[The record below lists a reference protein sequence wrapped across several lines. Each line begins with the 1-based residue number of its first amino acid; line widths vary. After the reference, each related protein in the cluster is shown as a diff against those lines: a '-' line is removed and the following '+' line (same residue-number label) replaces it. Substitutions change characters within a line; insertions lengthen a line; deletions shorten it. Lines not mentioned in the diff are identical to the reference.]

1 MKKYMSWI
9 IPILVGVIIW
19 FMPVPEGLKPQAW
32 HLFAIF
38 AGTILGF
45 ILQPL
50 PIGAL
55 SIISIVISA
64 VTNTLK
70 IGEGLAGFA
79 NTAIWLIVA
88 AFLFSRGFIKTGL
101 GKRIAYTMITAV
113 GSNSLKLSYALV
125 VSDLI
130 LSPATPSNTARAGG
144 VIYPITKSLASAFG
158 SEPGDTARKI
168 GAYLIQT
175 IYQGNTIT
183 SAMFMTSMAGNTLV
197 ASLIAASFGYTITWG
212 DWAIAAIVP
221 GLVALI
227 VMPLILYFIYPPE
240 LKDTREI
247 QAHIAKELKEL
258 GSMSFAEKVMLGVFI
273 LSLVLWA
280 TGQFTGLNATTVALL
295 GVSILLV
302 TKVLTWSDVTEEE
315 GGWDTLIWMGTMMAL
330 ASQLNKLGFIP
341 WFAKIVGDQVAGIEW
356 IMAFMILILIYTY
369 SHYLFASLTVHITAM
384 YVVFVAVA
392 ISAGTPPYLAMLAF
406 AFFSNLCMS
415 LTHYAAGPSPILFNS
430 GYVPQ
435 NTWWRLG
442 FIASVVNLV
451 IWLGVGSMWWKV
463 LGLW

>member
-19 FMPVPEGLKPQAW
+19 FVPVPEGLKPQAW

-50 PIGAL
+50 PIGAVSIL
-55 SIISIVISA
+55 SIVVAA

-79 NTAIWLIVA
+79 NTSIWLIVA

-101 GKRIAYTMITAV
+101 GRRIAYTLIKAV

-125 VSDLI
+125 ISDFI

-144 VIYPITKSLASAFG
+144 VIFPITRSLASAFG

-168 GAYLIQT
+168 GAFLIQS
-175 IYQGNTIT
+175 IYQGNVIT
-183 SAMFMTSMAGNTLV
+183 SAMFLTSMAGNTLI
-197 ASLIAASFGYTITWG
+197 ASLAAESFGINITWG
-212 DWAIAAIVP
+212 GWAIASIVP
-221 GLVALI
+221 GVIALI
-227 VMPLILYFIYPPE
+227 VMPFVLYKIFPPE
-240 LKDTREI
+240 LKDTRDV
-247 QAHIAKELKEL
+247 QAHIADELKSL

-273 LSLVLWA
+273 LSLILWA

-295 GVSILLV
+295 GVGILLV
-302 TKVLTWSDVTEEE
+302 TKVLVWSDVTEEK
-315 GGWDTLIWMGTMMAL
+315 GGWDTLVWMGTMIAL
-330 ASQLNKLGFIP
+330 AGQLNKTGFIK
-341 WFAKIVGDQVAGIEW
+341 WFATIVGAEVSGINW
-356 IMAFMILILIYTY
+356 IAAFVILILIYMY
-369 SHYLFASLTVHITAM
+369 SHYIFASLTVHITAM
-384 YVVFVAVA
+384 YVAFVTVA
-392 ISAGTPPYLAMLAF
+392 IGVGTPPMLAMLAF

-415 LTHYAAGPSPILFNS
+415 LTHYAAGPSPICFNA
-430 GYVPQ
+430 GYMTQ

-442 FIASVVNLV
+442 FIASVVNII
-451 IWLGVGSMWWKV
+451 IWLGLGTVWWKI

>member
-1 MKKYMSWI
+1 
-9 IPILVGVIIW
+9 
-19 FMPVPEGLKPQAW
+19 
-32 HLFAIF
+32 
-38 AGTILGF
+38 
-45 ILQPL
+45 
-50 PIGAL
+50 
-55 SIISIVISA
+55 
-64 VTNTLK
+64 
-70 IGEGLAGFA
+70 
-79 NTAIWLIVA
+79 
-88 AFLFSRGFIKTGL
+88 
-101 GKRIAYTMITAV
+101 
-113 GSNSLKLSYALV
+113 
-125 VSDLI
+125 
-130 LSPATPSNTARAGG
+130 
-144 VIYPITKSLASAFG
+144 
-158 SEPGDTARKI
+158 
-168 GAYLIQT
+168 
-175 IYQGNTIT
+175 
-183 SAMFMTSMAGNTLV
+183 MFMTSMAGNTLV

-227 VMPLILYFIYPPE
+227 VMPLILYFIYLPE

-302 TKVLTWSDVTEEE
+302 TKVLTWSDVTEEK

>member
-1 MKKYMSWI
+1 MKKYLSWL
-9 IPILVGVIIW
+9 IPIVVGLIIW
-19 FMPVPEGLKPQAW
+19 FSPTPEGLKPQAW

-55 SIISIVISA
+55 SIISIVVASM
-64 VTNTLK
+64 TSTLK
-70 IGEGLAGFA
+70 IAEGLSGFA
-79 NTAIWLIVA
+79 NSAIWLIVA

-101 GKRIAYTMITAV
+101 GKRIAYTLISAV
-113 GSNSLKLSYALV
+113 GSSSLKLSYALV
-125 VSDLI
+125 ISDLV

-144 VIYPITKSLASAFG
+144 VIFPITRSLAAAFG
-158 SEPGDTARKI
+158 SEPGSTARKI
-168 GAYLIQT
+168 GAYLIQV

-197 ASLIAASFGYTITWG
+197 ASLVAASFGLQISWG
-212 DWAIAAIVP
+212 LWAIAGIVP
-221 GLVALI
+221 GVVALI
-227 VMPLILYFIYPPE
+227 VMPLVLYKLYPPE
-240 LKDTREI
+240 MKDTREI
-247 QAHIAKELKEL
+247 QQMIKKELHDL
-258 GSMSFAEKVMLGVFI
+258 GPMSIGEKVMLGVFI
-273 LSLVLWA
+273 LSLILWA
-280 TGQFTGLNATTVALL
+280 TGQFTHLDATTVALL
-295 GVSILLV
+295 GVSILMV
-302 TKVLTWSDVTEEE
+302 TRVLEWKDVTEEK

-330 ASQLNKLGFIP
+330 ASYLTKLGFIP
-341 WFAKIVGDQVAGIEW
+341 WFAKLVGAEVAGMSW
-356 IMAFMILILIYTY
+356 IVAFAILILVYTY
-369 SHYLFASLTVHITAM
+369 AHYLFASLTVHITAM

-392 ISAGTPPYLAMLAF
+392 IGAGTPPFLACLAF

-415 LTHYAAGPSPILFNS
+415 LTHYAAGPSPVCFNA

-451 IWLGVGSMWWKV
+451 IWLGLGSAWWKV

>member
-9 IPILVGVIIW
+9 TPILVGVIIW

-302 TKVLTWSDVTEEE
+302 TKVLTWSDVTEEK

-341 WFAKIVGDQVAGIEW
+341 LFAKIVGDQVAGIEW

>member
-19 FMPVPEGLKPQAW
+19 FTPVPEGLKPQAW

-70 IGEGLAGFA
+70 IGDGLSGFA

-125 VSDLI
+125 LSDLI

-144 VIYPITKSLASAFG
+144 VIYPITKSLATAFG
-158 SEPGDTARKI
+158 SEPGDTSRKI

-175 IYQGNTIT
+175 IY
-183 SAMFMTSMAGNTLV
+183 
-197 ASLIAASFGYTITWG
+197 
-212 DWAIAAIVP
+212 
-221 GLVALI
+221 
-227 VMPLILYFIYPPE
+227 
-240 LKDTREI
+240 
-247 QAHIAKELKEL
+247 
-258 GSMSFAEKVMLGVFI
+258 
-273 LSLVLWA
+273 
-280 TGQFTGLNATTVALL
+280 
-295 GVSILLV
+295 
-302 TKVLTWSDVTEEE
+302 
-315 GGWDTLIWMGTMMAL
+315 
-330 ASQLNKLGFIP
+330 
-341 WFAKIVGDQVAGIEW
+341 
-356 IMAFMILILIYTY
+356 
-369 SHYLFASLTVHITAM
+369 
-384 YVVFVAVA
+384 
-392 ISAGTPPYLAMLAF
+392 
-406 AFFSNLCMS
+406 
-415 LTHYAAGPSPILFNS
+415 
-430 GYVPQ
+430 
-435 NTWWRLG
+435 
-442 FIASVVNLV
+442 
-451 IWLGVGSMWWKV
+451 
-463 LGLW
+463 

>member
-1 MKKYMSWI
+1 
-9 IPILVGVIIW
+9 
-19 FMPVPEGLKPQAW
+19 
-32 HLFAIF
+32 
-38 AGTILGF
+38 
-45 ILQPL
+45 
-50 PIGAL
+50 
-55 SIISIVISA
+55 
-64 VTNTLK
+64 
-70 IGEGLAGFA
+70 
-79 NTAIWLIVA
+79 
-88 AFLFSRGFIKTGL
+88 
-101 GKRIAYTMITAV
+101 
-113 GSNSLKLSYALV
+113 
-125 VSDLI
+125 
-130 LSPATPSNTARAGG
+130 
-144 VIYPITKSLASAFG
+144 
-158 SEPGDTARKI
+158 
-168 GAYLIQT
+168 
-175 IYQGNTIT
+175 
-183 SAMFMTSMAGNTLV
+183 MFMTSMAGNTLV

-247 QAHIAKELKEL
+247 QAHIANELKEL

-302 TKVLTWSDVTEEE
+302 TKVLTWSDVTEEK
-315 GGWDTLIWMGTMMAL
+315 GGWDTIIWMGTMMAL

>member
-1 MKKYMSWI
+1 MKKYLSWI
-9 IPILVGVIIW
+9 IPIVVGLAIW
-19 FMPVPEGLKPQAW
+19 FSPVPEGLKPQAW

-55 SIISIVISA
+55 SIISIVVSA

-70 IGEGLAGFA
+70 IGDGLAGFA

-101 GKRIAYTMITAV
+101 GKRIAYTLITAV

-125 VSDLI
+125 LSDLI

-144 VIYPITKSLASAFG
+144 VIFPITKSLASAFG
-158 SEPGDTARKI
+158 SEPGLTARKI
-168 GAYLIQT
+168 GAFLIQS

-212 DWAIAAIVP
+212 DWAVAAIVP

-227 VMPLILYFIYPPE
+227 VMPLVLYFIYPPE

-247 QAHIAKELKEL
+247 QAHIADELKGL
-258 GSMSFAEKVMLGVFI
+258 GTMSFAEKVMLGVFI

-280 TGQFTGLNATTVALL
+280 TSQFTGLNATTVALL
-295 GVSILLV
+295 GVSILLIS
-302 TKVLTWSDVTEEE
+302 KVLTWSDVTEEK

-341 WFAKIVGDQVAGIEW
+341 WFADLVGTEVQGINWVA
-356 IMAFMILILIYTY
+356 AFLILLLVYTY
-369 SHYLFASLTVHITAM
+369 SHYIFASLTVHITAM

-392 ISAGTPPYLAMLAF
+392 ISAGTPPYLAMFAF

-415 LTHYAAGPSPILFNS
+415 LTHYAAGPSPICFNA
-430 GYVPQ
+430 GYMTQ

-442 FIASVVNLV
+442 FIASVINLI
-451 IWLGVGSMWWKV
+451 IWLGLGSVWWKV

>member
-1 MKKYMSWI
+1 MKKYLSWI
-9 IPILVGVIIW
+9 IPIVVGVGIW
-19 FMPVPEGLKPQAW
+19 FTPVPDGLKPQAW

-55 SIISIVISA
+55 SIISIVVA
-64 VTNTLK
+64 GLTNTLK
-70 IGEGLAGFA
+70 INEGLSGFSNA
-79 NTAIWLIVA
+79 AIWLIVA

-101 GKRIAYTMITAV
+101 GKRIAYSLIKAV
-113 GSNSLKLSYALV
+113 GSSSLKLSYALV
-125 VSDLI
+125 LSDLI

-144 VIYPITKSLASAFG
+144 VIFPITKSLASAFG
-158 SEPGDTARKI
+158 SEPGSTARKI
-168 GAYLIQT
+168 GAYLIQV

-197 ASLIAASFGYTITWG
+197 ASLIAESFGMEMTWG
-212 DWAIAAIVP
+212 MWAMAAIVP
-221 GLVALI
+221 GIVALI
-227 VMPLILYFIYPPE
+227 VMPFILYKVYPPE
-240 LKDTREI
+240 LKDTRDI
-247 QAHIAKELKEL
+247 QNMIGKELADL
-258 GSMSFAEKVMLGVFI
+258 GPMSYGEKVMLGVFI
-273 LSLVLWA
+273 LSLILWA
-280 TGQFTGLNATTVALL
+280 TGQFTHINATVVALL

-302 TKVLTWSDVTEEE
+302 TKVLEWKDVTEEK

-330 ASQLNKLGFIP
+330 ASFLTKLGFIP
-341 WFAKIVGDQVAGIEW
+341 WFAKIVGAQVAGTSW
-356 IMAFMILILIYTY
+356 FVAFLILVLVYTY
-369 SHYLFASLTVHITAM
+369 SHYLFASLTVHISAM

-392 ISAGTPPYLAMLAF
+392 ISAGAPPYLAMLAL

-415 LTHYAAGPSPILFNS
+415 LTHYAAGPSPVCFNA

-442 FIASVVNLV
+442 FMASVINLV
-451 IWLGVGSMWWKV
+451 IWLGIGSVWWKV

>member
-1 MKKYMSWI
+1 MKKYLSWI
-9 IPILVGVIIW
+9 IPIVVGLAIW
-19 FMPVPEGLKPQAW
+19 FSPVPEGLKPQAW

-55 SIISIVISA
+55 SIISIVVSA

-70 IGEGLAGFA
+70 IGDGLAGFA

-101 GKRIAYTMITAV
+101 GKRIAYTLITAV

-125 VSDLI
+125 LSDLI

-144 VIYPITKSLASAFG
+144 VIFPITKSLASAFG
-158 SEPGDTARKI
+158 SEPGPTARKI
-168 GAYLIQT
+168 GAFLIQS

-212 DWAIAAIVP
+212 DWAVAAIVP
-221 GLVALI
+221 GLAALI
-227 VMPLILYFIYPPE
+227 VMPLVLYFIYPPE

-247 QAHIAKELKEL
+247 QAHIADELKGL
-258 GSMSFAEKVMLGVFI
+258 GAMSFAEKVMLGVFI

-280 TGQFTGLNATTVALL
+280 TSQFTGLNATTVALL
-295 GVSILLV
+295 GVSILLIS
-302 TKVLTWSDVTEEE
+302 KVLTWSDVTEEK

-341 WFAKIVGDQVAGIEW
+341 WFADLVGAEVQGINWVA
-356 IMAFMILILIYTY
+356 AFLILLLVYTY
-369 SHYLFASLTVHITAM
+369 SHYIFASLTVHITAM

-392 ISAGTPPYLAMLAF
+392 ISAGTPPYLAMFAF

-415 LTHYAAGPSPILFNS
+415 LTHYAAGPSPICFNA
-430 GYVPQ
+430 GYMTQ

-442 FIASVVNLV
+442 FIASVINLI
-451 IWLGVGSMWWKV
+451 IWLGLGSVWWKV

>member
-1 MKKYMSWI
+1 MKKYLSWI
-9 IPILVGVIIW
+9 IPIVVGLAIW
-19 FMPVPEGLKPQAW
+19 FSPVPEGLKPQAW

-55 SIISIVISA
+55 SIISIVVSA

-70 IGEGLAGFA
+70 IGDGLAGFA

-101 GKRIAYTMITAV
+101 GKRIAYTLITAV

-125 VSDLI
+125 LSDLI

-144 VIYPITKSLASAFG
+144 VIFPITKSLASAFG
-158 SEPGDTARKI
+158 SEPGPTARKI
-168 GAYLIQT
+168 GAFLIQS

-212 DWAIAAIVP
+212 DWAVAAIVP
-221 GLVALI
+221 GLAALI
-227 VMPLILYFIYPPE
+227 VMPLVLYFIYPPE

-247 QAHIAKELKEL
+247 QAHIADELKGL
-258 GSMSFAEKVMLGVFI
+258 GAMSFAEKVMLGVFI

-280 TGQFTGLNATTVALL
+280 TSQFTGLNATTVALL
-295 GVSILLV
+295 GVSILLIS
-302 TKVLTWSDVTEEE
+302 KVLTWSDVTEEK

-341 WFAKIVGDQVAGIEW
+341 WFADLVGTEVQGINWVA
-356 IMAFMILILIYTY
+356 AFLILLLVYTY
-369 SHYLFASLTVHITAM
+369 SHYIFASLTVHITAM

-392 ISAGTPPYLAMLAF
+392 ISAGTPPYLAMFAF

-415 LTHYAAGPSPILFNS
+415 LTHYAAGPSPICFNA
-430 GYVPQ
+430 GYMTQ

-442 FIASVVNLV
+442 FIASVINLI
-451 IWLGVGSMWWKV
+451 IWLGLGSVWWKV

>member
-1 MKKYMSWI
+1 VKKYMSWI

-247 QAHIAKELKEL
+247 
-258 GSMSFAEKVMLGVFI
+258 
-273 LSLVLWA
+273 
-280 TGQFTGLNATTVALL
+280 
-295 GVSILLV
+295 
-302 TKVLTWSDVTEEE
+302 
-315 GGWDTLIWMGTMMAL
+315 
-330 ASQLNKLGFIP
+330 
-341 WFAKIVGDQVAGIEW
+341 
-356 IMAFMILILIYTY
+356 
-369 SHYLFASLTVHITAM
+369 
-384 YVVFVAVA
+384 
-392 ISAGTPPYLAMLAF
+392 
-406 AFFSNLCMS
+406 
-415 LTHYAAGPSPILFNS
+415 
-430 GYVPQ
+430 
-435 NTWWRLG
+435 
-442 FIASVVNLV
+442 
-451 IWLGVGSMWWKV
+451 
-463 LGLW
+463 

>member
-19 FMPVPEGLKPQAW
+19 FTPVPEGLKTQAW

-70 IGEGLAGFA
+70 IGDGLSGFA

-125 VSDLI
+125 ISDLI

-144 VIYPITKSLASAFG
+144 VIYPITKSLATAFG
-158 SEPGDTARKI
+158 SEPGDTSRKI

-212 DWAIAAIVP
+212 DWAVAAIVP

-227 VMPLILYFIYPPE
+227 VMPLVLYFIYPPE

-247 QAHIAKELKEL
+247 QGHIAKELKEL
-258 GSMSFAEKVMLGVFI
+258 GAMSFAEKVMLGVFI
-273 LSLVLWA
+273 LSLILWA

-295 GVSILLV
+295 GVSILLI
-302 TKVLTWSDVTEEE
+302 TNVLAWSDVTEEK

-330 ASQLNKLGFIP
+330 ASSLNKLGFIP
-341 WFAKIVGDQVAGIEW
+341 WFAQIVGAQVAGIEW

>member
-1 MKKYMSWI
+1 MKKYVSWI
-9 IPILVGVIIW
+9 IPILVGGIIW

-38 AGTILGF
+38 AGTVLGF

-55 SIISIVISA
+55 SIISIVITA
-64 VTNTLK
+64 LTGTLK
-70 IGEGLAGFA
+70 IGEGLSGFS
-79 NTAIWLIVA
+79 NTTIWLIVA

-101 GKRIAYTMITAV
+101 GKRIAYTLIKLV

-125 VSDLI
+125 ISDLI
-130 LSPATPSNTARAGG
+130 LAPATPSNTARVGG

-168 GAYLIQT
+168 GSYLIQT

-183 SAMFMTSMAGNTLV
+183 SAMFMTSMAGNTLI
-197 ASLIAASFGYTITWG
+197 ASLIANALGYTMTWG
-212 DWAIAAIVP
+212 DWALAAIVP
-221 GLVALI
+221 GIVALLI
-227 VMPLILYFIYPPE
+227 MPLVLYFVYPPE
-240 LKDTREI
+240 LKDTRKI
-247 QAHIAKELKEL
+247 QSHIAQELKNL
-258 GSMSFAEKVMLGVFI
+258 GAMSFAEKVMLGVFI

-280 TGQFTGLNATTVALL
+280 TSQLTGLNATTVALL
-295 GVSILLV
+295 GVSILLI
-302 TKVLTWSDVTEEE
+302 TKVLTWSDVTEEK

-330 ASQLNKLGFIP
+330 ASYLNKLGFTP
-341 WFAKIVGDQVAGIEW
+341 WFANVVGAQVAGIDW
-356 IMAFMILILIYTY
+356 TVAFLILILIYTY
-369 SHYLFASLTVHITAM
+369 SHYIFASLAVHITAM

-392 ISAGTPPYLAMLAF
+392 ISVGTPPYLAMLAF

-442 FIASVVNLV
+442 FMSSVVNLI
-451 IWLGVGSMWWKV
+451 IWLGIGSVWWKV